1 MKKLSVN
8 WLVLLLMLSG
18 SLFSQVF
25 AGTGNAAD
33 PDSVLLT
40 ALRKLPGIEVVG
52 PTRHGQMYTEAYEIK
67 FTQPVDHKNPGGA
80 KFTQRMFI
88 GHAGFDRPM
97 VLSTSGY
104 DARGLGGAEPAQLLK
119 ANLIRVEHRYFG
131 QSVPDPIDWK
141 FLTVWQAASDHHA
154 IVQLFKQLYPGK
166 WISTGA
172 SKDGQTAIMFKAFY
186 PDDIDVAI
194 PYVAPLNTSK
204 VDPRIFTFLASVGT
218 PEERRKVYDFQ
229 IALFEKKKELMPM
242 VEEYCKKKNWTFPMG
257 IDRAYD
263 LNVLEFP
270 FAMWQYGVKKPMD
283 LPGSEGT
290 AQQLFDMMMPVT
302 DLMWFSDFGLKQFLP
317 HYYQAMTEMGYY
329 GYDVKPFSKYVKD
342 KTDITWDFALTPYG
356 LDTTF
361 NPKTLPF
368 LHDFVQ
374 NRGNHMLYIYGEL
387 DTWTATGVTRITGP
401 ADALVMIL
409 KGGHHQ
415 SGIRA
420 FPDEERKKI
429 YDTLTKWLGFTVPVE

>member
-8 WLVLLLMLSG
+8 LLIL
-18 SLFSQVF
+18 LFLL
-25 AGTGNAAD
+25 AGNGIAQ
-33 PDSVLLT
+33 DSVLFR
-40 ALRKLPGIEVVG
+40 ALKKLSGIEVVG
-52 PTRHGQMYTEAYEIK
+52 TTRHRQPYTEAYEIK
-67 FTQPVDHKNPGGA
+67 FTQPVDHNQPDGA

-88 GHAGFDRPM
+88 GHIGFDRPM

-104 DARGLGGAEPAQLLK
+104 GAYGLGGSEPAQLLK
-119 ANLIRVEHRYFG
+119 ANLIQVEHRYFG
-131 QSVPDPIDWK
+131 QSVPDPIVWK
-141 FLTVWQAASDHHA
+141 YLTVWQAASDHHA

-166 WISTGA
+166 WVSPGA
-172 SKDGQTAIMFKAFY
+172 SKDGQTAMMFKAFY
-186 PDDIDVAI
+186 PDDIDVCI
-194 PYVAPLNTSK
+194 PYVAPLNMAK

-218 PEERRKVYDFQ
+218 AEERQKVYDFQ
-229 IALFEKKKELMPM
+229 IALFEKKKELMPL
-242 VEEYCKKKNWTFPMG
+242 VEEYCATKKWTFPMG
-257 IDRAYD
+257 IGRAYD

-283 LPGSEGT
+283 LPGKDASAKE
-290 AQQLFDMMMPVT
+290 LFDMLMPVT
-302 DLMWFSDFGLKQFLP
+302 DLMWFSDSGLKQFLP

-329 GYDVKPFSKYVKD
+329 GYDVKPFSKYMND
-342 KTDITWDFALTPYG
+342 KTYITYDFALTPYG

-374 NRGNHMLYIYGEL
+374 NKGDHILYIYGEL
-387 DTWTATGVTRITGP
+387 DTWTATGVTKITGP

-409 KGGHHQ
+409 KGGHHG

-420 FPDEERKKI
+420 FPAEEKQKI
-429 YDTLTKWLGFTVPVE
+429 YDTLTRWLGFTVPVE

>member
-1 MKKLSVN
+1 MKRLSIN
-8 WLVLLLMLSG
+8 LLVLLFIL
-18 SLFSQVF
+18 
-25 AGTGNAAD
+25 TGNLAAQ
-33 PDSVLLT
+33 DSVLFK
-40 ALRKLPGIEVVG
+40 ALLRLPGIEVVG
-52 PTRHGQMYTEAYEIK
+52 PTRHGQQYTEAWEIK
-67 FTQPVDHKNPGGA
+67 FTQLVDHNIPGGL

-88 GHAGFDRPM
+88 GHTGFDKPM
-97 VLSTSGY
+97 VMSTSGY

-131 QSVPDPIDWK
+131 QSVPDPINWK
-141 FLTVWQAASDHHA
+141 YLTVWQAASDDHA
-154 IVQLFKQLYPGK
+154 IVQLFKQLYTGK

-186 PDDIDVAI
+186 PADIDVCI
-194 PYVAPLNTSK
+194 PYVAPLNTAK
-204 VDPRIFTFLASVGT
+204 VDPRIFTFLASVGS
-218 PEERRKVYDFQ
+218 PEERQKVLDFQ

-242 VEEYCKKKNWTFPMG
+242 VEEYCTKKNWTFPMG

-270 FAMWQYGVKKPMD
+270 FALWQYGVKKAMD
-283 LPGSEGT
+283 LPGREDT
-290 AQQLFDMMMPVT
+290 AEQLFAMLMPVT
-302 DLMWFSDFGLKQFLP
+302 DLMWFSDSGLKQFLP

-329 GYDVKPFSKYVKD
+329 GYEVKPFKKYMND
-342 KTDITWDFALTPYG
+342 KTHITYDFALTPYG

-374 NRGNHMLYIYGEL
+374 NKGDHILYIYGEL
-387 DTWTATGVTRITGP
+387 DTWTATGVTKITGP

-409 KGGHHQ
+409 KGGHHG

-420 FPDEERKKI
+420 FPAEEKQKI
-429 YDTLTKWLGFTVPVE
+429 YDTLGRWLGFTVPVE

>member
-1 MKKLSVN
+1 MKKLGISL
-8 WLVLLLMLSG
+8 LVMIFMLAG
-18 SLFSQVF
+18 NVF
-25 AGTGNAAD
+25 AQDLASAPNKAAQ
-33 PDSVLLT
+33 DSVLLK
-40 ALRKLPGIEVVG
+40 ALKKLPGIEVVG
-52 PTRHGQMYTEAYEIK
+52 ATRHGQQYTEAYEIK
-67 FTQPVDHKNPGGA
+67 FTQPVDHNRPDGP

-88 GHAGFDRPM
+88 GHTGFDRPM

-104 DARGLGGAEPAQLLK
+104 EARGLGGAEPAQLLK

-154 IVQLFKQLYPGK
+154 IVHLFKQLYPGK
-166 WISTGA
+166 WISTGV
-172 SKDGQTAIMFKAFY
+172 SKDGQTTIMFKAFY
-186 PDDIDVAI
+186 PADIDVAI
-194 PYVAPLNTSK
+194 PNVAPLNTAK
-204 VDPRIFTFLASVGT
+204 VDPRIFTFLANVGT
-218 PEERRKVYDFQ
+218 AEERQKVYDFQ
-229 IALFEKKKELMPM
+229 IALFEKKKELMPL
-242 VEEYCKKKNWTFPMG
+242 VEAYCTKKSWTFPMG

-270 FAMWQYGVKKPMD
+270 FALWQYGVKKPMD
-283 LPGSEGT
+283 LPGKEGT
-290 AQQLFDMMMPVT
+290 AQQLFDMLMPVT
-302 DLMWFSDFGLKQFLP
+302 DLMWFSDTGLKQFLP

-329 GYDVKPFSKYVKD
+329 GYDVKPFKQYLKD
-342 KTDITWDFALTPYG
+342 KTYITYDFALTPYG

-374 NRGNHMLYIYGEL
+374 NKGDHMLYIYGEL
-387 DTWTATGVTRITGP
+387 DTWTATGVTKITGP

-409 KGGHHQ
+409 KGGHHG

-420 FPDEERKKI
+420 FPADEKQKI
-429 YDTLTKWLGFTVPVE
+429 YDTLTRWLGFNVPVE

>member
-1 MKKLSVN
+1 MKKLCFN
-8 WLVLLLMLSG
+8 LLILLFLLAGSG
-18 SLFSQVF
+18 IAQ
-25 AGTGNAAD
+25 
-33 PDSVLLT
+33 DSVLLI
-40 ALRKLPGIEVVG
+40 ALKKLPGIEVVG
-52 PTRHGQMYTEAYEIK
+52 PTRKSQAYTEAYEIK
-67 FTQPVDHKNPGGA
+67 FTQPVDHNKPGGL

-88 GHAGFDRPM
+88 GHAGFDKPM

-141 FLTVWQAASDHHA
+141 CLTVWQAASDHHA

-166 WISTGA
+166 WVSTGV
-172 SKDGQTAIMFKAFY
+172 SKDGQTAMMFKAFY

-194 PYVAPLNTSK
+194 PYVAPLNNAK
-204 VDPRIFTFLASVGT
+204 VDPRIFTFLANVGT
-218 PEERRKVYDFQ
+218 PEERQKVFDFQ
-229 IALFEKKKELMPM
+229 IALFEKKKKIMPL

-270 FAMWQYGVKKPMD
+270 FAMWQYGVKKAMD
-283 LPGSEGT
+283 LPGKEGK
-290 AQQLFDMMMPVT
+290 AKELFDMMMPVT

-329 GYDVKPFSKYVKD
+329 GYDVKPFKKYMND
-342 KTDITWDFALTPYG
+342 KTFITYDFALTPYG

-361 NPKTLPF
+361 NPKTL
-368 LHDFVQ
+368 
-374 NRGNHMLYIYGEL
+374 
-387 DTWTATGVTRITGP
+387 
-401 ADALVMIL
+401 
-409 KGGHHQ
+409 
-415 SGIRA
+415 
-420 FPDEERKKI
+420 
-429 YDTLTKWLGFTVPVE
+429 

>member
-1 MKKLSVN
+1 MKKFSINL
-8 WLVLLLMLSG
+8 LVLIFVLAG
-18 SLFSQVF
+18 NCF
-25 AGTGNAAD
+25 AQ
-33 PDSVLLT
+33 DSVLLK
-40 ALRKLPGIEVVG
+40 ALEKLPGVEVVG
-52 PTRHGQMYTEAYEIK
+52 ATRHGQQYTEAYEIK
-67 FTQPVDHKNPGGA
+67 FTQPVDHNKPDGA

-88 GHAGFDRPM
+88 GHAGFDKPM

-104 DARGLGGAEPAQLLK
+104 DARGLGGAEPATLLK
-119 ANLIRVEHRYFG
+119 ANLIRVEHRFFG
-131 QSVPDPIDWK
+131 SSVPEPIDWK
-141 FLTVWQAASDHHA
+141 CLTVWQAASDHHA
-154 IVQLFKQLYPGK
+154 IVQLFRQLYPGK

-186 PDDIDVAI
+186 PDDIDVCI
-194 PYVAPLNTSK
+194 PYVAPLNTAK
-204 VDPRIFTFLASVGT
+204 VDPRIFTFLATVGT
-218 PEERRKVYDFQ
+218 PEERQKVYDFQ
-229 IALFEKKKELMPM
+229 IALFEKKKEMMPL
-242 VEEYCKKKNWTFPMG
+242 VEEYCTNKKCTFPMG

-270 FAMWQYGVKKPMD
+270 FALWQYGVKKPMD
-283 LPGSEGT
+283 LPGKDGT
-290 AQQLFDMMMPVT
+290 AKQLFDMLMPVT

-329 GYDVKPFSKYVKD
+329 GYDVKPFQKYLKD
-342 KTDITWDFALTPYG
+342 KTYITYDFALTPYG

-374 NRGNHMLYIYGEL
+374 NRGNHILYIYGEL
-387 DTWTATGVTRITGP
+387 DTWTATGVTKITGP

-409 KGGHHQ
+409 KGGHHM

-420 FPDEERKKI
+420 FPTEEKQKI
-429 YDTLTKWLGFTVPVE
+429 YDTLGRWLGFKVPVE